1 MMTLPILSRK
11 LARLLPVS
19 LLALPLGFLPA
30 RAATIVYTVNSTI
43 TSTFPTGISQT
54 NSVIG
59 TVTTNGTIGTLTS
72 AEIVGYNLNLID
84 TLNAANDFTLTN
96 ADSTI
101 ARFTA
106 GALTATATGLFF
118 NYSGTGEILVQANT
132 PGPLSP
138 YHYFCLS
145 TGIICYAGESITPNY
160 LFGDG
165 AVDTGTAEPVGTQSL
180 NQPGTVTTTAV
191 PEPSTYGLVLTGLLG
206 LGGAV
211 KRKFFC

>member
-1 MMTLPILSRK
+1 MTLPILSRK
-11 LARLLPVS
+11 LARLLPIS

-30 RAATIVYTVNSTI
+30 RASTIVYTVNSTI
-43 TSTFPTGISQT
+43 TSTFPTGISET

-59 TVTTNGTIGTLTS
+59 TVTTDGTIGTL
-72 AEIVGYNLNLID
+72 AAANIVSYNLNLID
-84 TLNAANDFTLTN
+84 GLNAANDFTLTN

-106 GALTATATGLFF
+106 GALTANASNLFF
-118 NYSGTGEILVQANT
+118 NFSGTGEILIQANS

-145 TGIICYAGESITPNY
+145 TGINCYAGESITPNY
-160 LFGDG
+160 LFTDG
-165 AVDTGTAEPVGTQSL
+165 AVDTGAAEPVGTISL
-180 NQPGTVTTTAV
+180 NQSPTTTAV

-206 LGGAV
+206 LGGTV
-211 KRKFFC
+211 KRRFFS

>member
-11 LARLLPVS
+11 LARLFPIS

-43 TSTFPTGISQT
+43 TSTFPTGVSQT
-54 NSVIG
+54 NTVTG
-59 TVTTNGTIGTLTS
+59 TVTTDGTIGTLSAADITS
-72 AEIVGYNLNLID
+72 YNLELID
-84 TLNAANDFTLTN
+84 TLNGANDFNLTT

-106 GALTATATGLFF
+106 GALTASASSLFF
-118 NYSGTGEILVQANT
+118 NFGGTGEILIQADN

-145 TGIICYAGESITPNY
+145 TGINCYAGESITPNY
-160 LFGDG
+160 LFTDG
-165 AVDTGTAEPVGTQSL
+165 AVDTGTAEPVGIQSL
-180 NQPGTVTTTAV
+180 NQVGVTTTAV

-206 LGGAV
+206 LGGTV
-211 KRKFFC
+211 KRKFFS